1 MSVLHAVGI
10 DPGLV
15 HTGVVSVH
23 LDTDSLFL
31 YSTHELF
38 VGPDVQAVKQWV
50 WQIDKPM
57 VFIEKYRPRSHYG
70 TDERMVKA
78 EAEFKRAMPKATLLD
93 NTGVLK
99 IVTQDLMELLG
110 LWKFATPTH
119 HQDLRS
125 AARIALLGMLRNP
138 EMNGHLARYVEG
150 MVLSADI

>member
-1 MSVLHAVGI
+1 MSVCTTVGI

-15 HTGVVSVH
+15 HTGVVAVR
-23 LDTDSLFL
+23 LNINSLVL
-31 YSTHELF
+31 SSSHELF
-38 VGPDVQAVKQWV
+38 LGPDVQAVKQWV
-50 WQIDKPM
+50 WQIDKPV

-99 IVTQDLMELLG
+99 IVTQDLLELLG

-125 AARIALLGMLRNP
+125 AARIAVLGMLRNP
-138 EMNGHLARYVEG
+138 EMNGHLTRYVKE
-150 MVLSADI
+150 VLSADI